1 MSKKQIFSIFIAF
14 NFLLVS
20 CSSSNSSKKKTVA
33 AQRAVETREYSVD
46 TSMLMKA
53 SIGAFQDLGFTV
65 DTISEEFLLI
75 TASKIE
81 EPQKEKKED
90 KKINPLSALVVGVLA
105 VVAILAISNNSDI
118 FDDDDNG
125 GSSGGTKTVV
135 KDYKLTAT
143 LTVKPISDTEPTLSS
158 LRVNFGGSKRN
169 RSLQFFK
176 EFFTAID
183 KSLFLDENLD
193 QAKEIDLEIDN

>member
-53 SIGAFQDLGFTV
+53 SIGAFQDLGFTI
-65 DTISEEFLLI
+65 DTISDEFLLI

-81 EPQKEKKED
+81 KPQKKEKKD
-90 KKINPLSALVVGVLA
+90 KSLDVGDIIIGIIAIITIAAIIN
-105 VVAILAISNNSDI
+105 NN
-118 FDDDDNG
+118 DDDDNDKDKSRG
-125 GSSGGTKTVV
+125 GGGKTTVV

-143 LTVKPISDTEPTLSS
+143 LTVKPISETEPALSS
-158 LRVNFGGSKRN
+158 LRINFGGSERKRST
-169 RSLQFFK
+169 RFFK
-176 EFFTAID
+176 EFFVAID
-183 KSLFLDENLD
+183 KSLFLDENLN
-193 QAKEIDLEIDN
+193 QAQEVDLEIDN